1 MLVSCLCVCHNKPD
15 LIPEAVQSILNQ
27 SHAQWEAFVI
37 DSGVLYDAG
46 YYEQFEW
53 RHDPRIQVIRS
64 QETAD
69 LRKTKA
75 MAPWC
80 FNECFRQGL
89 LSGELVMY
97 LCDDDLL
104 YPNAFDT
111 FVRYARE
118 HPDVQ
123 AMYASQDLAIL
134 WPNGWRSL
142 VGERRAT
149 VPGGKC
155 CGGRIMDCQVDYLQL
170 CHRPEVL
177 KRFGHH
183 EYWPESKET
192 EGHADGIFMERIG
205 ELVPIQPIDVKV
217 SQNRRTLRSLNDPI
231 RPGPLMDCLANG
243 APLHLCRIPSRLLS
257 SSELPVGVPDPGN
270 VRTASNFPSCK
281 EPFDRPLV
289 TLAIQDAANPALLK
303 ATLAS
308 LREQTYERFEV
319 LIMHPGPA
327 DWEEAV
333 ELHKLRTQDPRFR
346 TSSPIRDD
354 LRSQINLA
362 IALAQGAYFLPLKA
376 GMIATR
382 EALRRLVGV
391 MLEHREIS
399 ALACYTLMA
408 QEAGSPKDGGQTS
421 PACGSKHLS
430 SAGIFRT
437 DHLREIE
444 GRALP
449 AFLVK
454 REWQLFAELVNAGY
468 QVDILP
474 EHLFYCTVVLGE
486 FPTGGATPI
495 HSTAETTWHMQLDRI
510 LAGERVAI
518 WKTTIDLH
526 EQLRQV
532 RAENEDMRSQLRWLR
547 YRIADRLSLACA
559 RVPGATKILKKLIRW
574 LHQAGTRFPKR
585 PVRFAEP
592 PAQHT
597 SAQSAIQGE
606 QVGATR

>member
-1 MLVSCLCVCHNKPD
+1 MLVSCVCVCHNKPD

-37 DSGVLYDAG
+37 DSGVLYDSG
-46 YYEQFEW
+46 YYDRFAW
-53 RHDPRIQVIRS
+53 RRDPRIRLIRS
-64 QETAD
+64 QETAE

-80 FNECFRQGL
+80 FNECFRRGL
-89 LSGELVMY
+89 VSGELVMY

-104 YPNAFDT
+104 YPNAFAT

-118 HPDVQ
+118 HPEVQ

-170 CHRPEVL
+170 CHRPEIL
-177 KRFGHH
+177 NRFSHG

-243 APLHLCRIPSRLLS
+243 APLHLCRIPSRLFS
-257 SSELPVGVPDPGN
+257 SAEFPVAAGDPGN
-270 VRTASNFPSCK
+270 VRPVSNFSSCK
-281 EPFDRPLV
+281 ERLDDPLV
-289 TLAIQDAANPALLK
+289 TLAIQDAANLALLK

-308 LREQTYERFEV
+308 LRNQTYERFEV

-333 ELHKLRTQDPRFR
+333 DLHKLRTQDPRFR
-346 TSSPIRDD
+346 TSSPTKDD
-354 LRSQINLA
+354 PRGQINLA

-376 GMIATR
+376 GTIATR
-382 EALRRLVGV
+382 DALGRLVGA

-408 QEAGSPKDGGQTS
+408 QEAGSPKDGQTS

-437 DHLREIE
+437 DDLRESK

-449 AFLVK
+449 ASLVEK
-454 REWQLFAELVNAGY
+454 EGQLFAELVNAGY

-474 EHLFYCTVVLGE
+474 EHLFYCTEVPGE
-486 FPTGGATPI
+486 FPTRGATPI
-495 HSTAETTWHMQLDRI
+495 HPTAESTWHMQLDRI

-518 WKTTIDLH
+518 WKTMIDLH

-532 RAENEDMRSQLRWLR
+532 RAENADMRSQLRWLR

-559 RVPGATKILKKLIRW
+559 RVPGATKTLKKLIRW
-574 LHQAGTRFPKR
+574 LHQAGTRFPRR
-585 PVRFAEP
+585 PVWFVEP
-592 PAQHT
+592 PAQDT
-597 SAQSAIQGE
+597 SPHSALQGKE
-606 QVGATR
+606 VEATR